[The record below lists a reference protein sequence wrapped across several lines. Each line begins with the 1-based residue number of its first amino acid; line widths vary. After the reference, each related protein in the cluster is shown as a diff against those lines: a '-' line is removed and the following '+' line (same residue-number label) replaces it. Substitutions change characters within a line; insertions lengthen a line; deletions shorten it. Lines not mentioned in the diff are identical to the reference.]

1 MPGNGV
7 SFEDH
12 GAVWSV
18 QNQGKPELIKR
29 NLSLWSGR
37 ALVSL
42 FLLSQAHHN
51 WIGTDVVFCSL
62 VILRLRGESSGDCG
76 GVHLFC
82 IQGDQVLVPTGR
94 DLCPWSGLFSA
105 SLMLSQVQCNW
116 IGTDV
121 LFYSPVLRSHGESF
135 GDCGG
140 VHRFCIQGDL
150 VLLLTRR
157 AGLYQVLVRSEC

>member
-1 MPGNGV
+1 VPGNGV
-7 SFEDH
+7 SFEDC

-37 ALVSL
+37 TPVSL

-51 WIGTDVVFCSL
+51 WIGTDFVFCSP
-62 VILRLRGESSGDCG
+62 VILRSSGESSRDHG
-76 GVHLFC
+76 GVCRLC
-82 IQGDQVLVPTGR
+82 AQGDPVMAQTR
-94 DLCPWSGLFSA
+94 RYLCPWSGLFSA